1 MINHT
6 RPRIEIHESR
16 GAMGAAAAR
25 RFHQLVSEILASKPI
40 CRVIFG
46 CAPSQDEF
54 FASLVEEARAKPKLW
69 KQVEVFHMDEYVGLA
84 DKSDQSFR
92 SYLRKNFLDHVE
104 TARVHLIRGE
114 SPSPAAEADRYAGLL
129 AQGPIDVIA
138 MGIGENGHVAFN
150 DPQVADF
157 SDPISVKVVEMD
169 EVCRQQQVNDG
180 CFTDLHLVP
189 RSAITI
195 TIPVFARAGNLCAVV
210 PGPRKARAVRDALL
224 GPTGPA
230 CPATILRTHPHSE
243 LFLDRDAAALFKS
256 SAASERDGRQP
267 SR

>member
-1 MINHT
+1 MINDP

-25 RFHQLVSEILASKPI
+25 RFHQLVSESLATKPL
-40 CRVIFG
+40 CRVIVG

-54 FASLVEEARAKPKLW
+54 FASLVKEARANPAVW
-69 KQVEVFHMDEYVGLA
+69 KRVEVFHMDEYVGLA
-84 DKSDQSFR
+84 DRNDQSFR
-92 SYLRKNFLDHVE
+92 TYLRNSFLDHVE
-104 TARVHLIRGE
+104 TARVHLIHGE
-114 SPSPAAEADRYAGLL
+114 AASPEAEAARYAGLL

-150 DPQVADF
+150 DPPVADF
-157 SDPISVKVVEMD
+157 SDPVLVKVVEMD

-180 CFTDLHLVP
+180 CFTNLDGVP

-195 TIPVFARAGNLCAVV
+195 TIPVFASAGNLCAVV

-224 GPTGPA
+224 GPIGPA
-230 CPATILRTHPHSE
+230 CPATILRTHPRAE
-243 LFLDRDAAALFKS
+243 LFLDKDAAALFKPV
-256 SAASERDGRQP
+256 GRP
-267 SR
+267 